1 MKTILKAGLVL
12 AVLVEI
18 WTYFIGFTGW
28 YKDPVLQNAFWVVI
42 LIEIGVLI
50 WGLRLT
56 SREGRGY
63 GAQLGAGTLI
73 SVVAALLIFIGSY
86 LFTEVV
92 FPNYFTEINE
102 VYRQML
108 VQQGLSQEQIEAQIA
123 SMAPMQNSLTS
134 ALMGAVMTVVT
145 GFLASLVIAAFVRHR
160 PEVAKPG

>member
-73 SVVAALLIFIGSY
+73 SVVGALLIFVGSY

-102 VYRQML
+102 VYRQMMA
-108 VQQGLSQEQIEAQIA
+108 QQGLAQEQIEAQIA

-160 PEVAKPG
+160 PEVGKPG

>member
-1 MKTILKAGLVL
+1 MKSILKAGLVL

-18 WTYFIGFTGW
+18 WTYFIGFSGW

-56 SREGRGY
+56 AREGRGY
-63 GAQLGAGTLI
+63 GAQLGAGTLM
-73 SVVAALLIFIGSY
+73 SVVGAVLIFIGSY

-92 FPNYFTEINE
+92 FPNYFAEINE
-102 VYRQML
+102 VYRTMMME
-108 VQQGLSQEQIEAQIA
+108 QGLSQEQIEAQLA
-123 SMAPMQNSLTS
+123 STAPMQNSFIS

-145 GFLASLVIAAFVRHR
+145 GFLASLVIAAIVRHR
-160 PEVAKPG
+160 PEIVKPG

>member
-73 SVVAALLIFIGSY
+73 SVVGALLIFFGSY

-102 VYRQML
+102 VYRQMMA
-108 VQQGLSQEQIEAQIA
+108 QQGLSQEQIEAQIA
-123 SMAPMQNSLTS
+123 SMAPIQNSLTS

-160 PEVAKPG
+160 PEAAKPG

>member
-1 MKTILKAGLVL
+1 MRTILKAGLIL

-18 WTYFIGFTGW
+18 WTYFIGFSGW

-73 SVVAALLIFIGSY
+73 SVVGALLIFVGSY

-92 FPNYFTEINE
+92 FPNYFAEINE

-160 PEVAKPG
+160 PEAAKPG